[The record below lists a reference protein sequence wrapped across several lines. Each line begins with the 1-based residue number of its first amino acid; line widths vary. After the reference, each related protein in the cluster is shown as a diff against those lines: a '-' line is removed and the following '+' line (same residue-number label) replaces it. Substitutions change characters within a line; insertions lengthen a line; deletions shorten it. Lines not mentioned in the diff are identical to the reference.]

1 VIKVVDVTQHYGM
14 APVLKRV
21 SLTVE
26 RGELLSIT
34 GPNGMGKSTLLG
46 VMAGLTP
53 PLRGHVE
60 VAGVRRRS
68 SVEGEQQ
75 IRKQVVYLPTEP
87 WLPMHRTG
95 REFLYAVGQLY
106 GVSTDRLNTHV
117 DGLLKLFELD
127 SKADADMG
135 GYSTGQKKKISLCS
149 GLVTDAPIMLLDE
162 PFSGGLDPS
171 GILAL
176 KRVLKGL
183 ARQGDR
189 TIVLTSPVPEL
200 LEELGG
206 RIAVLSKGELVMCD
220 TVEGLRKQS
229 GCDGPLG
236 EVLEQLLHP
245 QTLDNL
251 HHYFETCA

>member
-1 VIKVVDVTQHYGM
+1 MIKVVDVTQHYGM
-14 APVLKRV
+14 APVLKGV
-21 SLTVE
+21 SVTVE

-34 GPNGMGKSTLLG
+34 GPNGMGKSSLLG
-46 VMAGLTP
+46 VMAGLNP

-60 VAGVRRRS
+60 INGIRRRESVAGER
-68 SVEGEQQ
+68 E

-87 WLPMHRTG
+87 WLPLHRTG

-106 GVSTDRLNTHV
+106 EIETDRLNTHV
-117 DGLLKLFELD
+117 DGLLRLFELET
-127 SKADADMG
+127 KADADMS

-149 GLVTDAPIMLLDE
+149 ALITDAPILLLDE

-183 ARQGDR
+183 ARRGDR

-200 LEELGG
+200 LDELGG
-206 RIAVLSKGELVMCD
+206 RIAVLGNGELVMCD
-220 TVEGLRKQS
+220 TVEGLRRRS
-229 GCDGPLG
+229 GCEGPLG
-236 EVLEQLLHP
+236 EVLEHLLHP